1 MNIVLFAL
9 SADVLSL
16 LTLDFAKVD
25 WQATYLLCS
34 IGVALLV
41 IYEALMLY
49 KTNGKLAEDSWV
61 QSVTLLDI
69 IWLIVSAV
77 ALYYVNFSPFAKII
91 PTIFIIYNVFGWGYS
106 IYLLKDEIDEASL
119 DDLENLIIPKPYIDY
134 SMAFGV
140 VSTVA
145 IGATL
150 FYLYTQQL
158 LVISAVL

>member
-1 MNIVLFAL
+1 MSILAHL
-9 SADVLSL
+9 QKLSL
-16 LTLDFAKVD
+16 LF
-25 WQATYLLCS
+25 
-34 IGVALLV
+34 
-41 IYEALMLY
+41 
-49 KTNGKLAEDSWV
+49 
-61 QSVTLLDI
+61 
-69 IWLIVSAV
+69 
-77 ALYYVNFSPFAKII
+77 
-91 PTIFIIYNVFGWGYS
+91 FIIYNVFGWGYS
-106 IYLLKDEIDEASL
+106 VYLLKDEIDEASL